1 MIKQKIWQAVAEV
14 LRILAA
20 LIAGAAGGTI
30 V

>member
-1 MIKQKIWQAVAEV
+1 MSKQKIWQAVAEV

>member
-1 MIKQKIWQAVAEV
+1 MNKQKIWQAVAEV

>member
-1 MIKQKIWQAVAEV
+1 MKSKIWQAVAEV

-30 V
+30 L

>member
-1 MIKQKIWQAVAEV
+1 MNKQKIWQAVAEV

-20 LIAGAAGGTI
+20 IIAGAAGGTI